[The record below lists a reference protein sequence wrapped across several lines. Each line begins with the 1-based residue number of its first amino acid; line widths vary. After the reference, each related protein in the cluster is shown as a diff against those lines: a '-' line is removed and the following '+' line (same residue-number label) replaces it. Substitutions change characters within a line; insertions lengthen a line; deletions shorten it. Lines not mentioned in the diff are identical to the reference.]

1 MSATYSD
8 DDLDAAVAAGVLT
21 AEAAAGF
28 RALAERRRTAP
39 IADDEQFRL
48 LTGFNDIFVAIAI
61 ALVLVAL
68 GWLGFQ
74 AAAWLGAALV
84 AVASWGLAEFFTRRR
99 RMALP
104 SLLLLL
110 SWEAGVLIA
119 TGAAVNIPTSAG
131 PGPLRLIAAGLAAGV
146 AAYAHW
152 RRFKV
157 PITIAAGV
165 CAVLGVA
172 ITLASTT
179 IPGGAAWAQ
188 PFIFLSGVCVFALAL
203 WWDAS
208 DPQRKTRRADVAFWL
223 HLAAAPL
230 LVHPLFSW
238 LGMSV
243 GLFSA
248 FAATQGHEPDIYKPV
263 VAVGIYVLLALVAL
277 VIDRRALMVS
287 ALAYLLY
294 AINAFFRATGSLSVS
309 LALSALIAGAAL
321 LLLSVYWRAARG
333 GLLVVAPGWL
343 RASVPAA

>member
-1 MSATYSD
+1 MSVTYSD
-8 DDLDAAVAAGVLT
+8 EDLDAAVATGILT

-61 ALVLVAL
+61 VLVLVAL
-68 GWLGFQ
+68 AWLGSQ
-74 AAAWLGAALV
+74 AKDWLGAALV

-110 SWEAGVLIA
+110 TWEAGVLIA
-119 TGAAVNIPTSAG
+119 AGAAVNIPTSQG
-131 PGPLRLIAAGLAAGV
+131 PGALRLTAAGIAAGV
-146 AAYAHW
+146 AAFAHW
-152 RRFKV
+152 GRFKV

-172 ITLASTT
+172 IALAATT
-179 IPGGAAWAQ
+179 IPNGEKLVQPLIFASGG
-188 PFIFLSGVCVFALAL
+188 CVFALAL

-208 DPQRKTRRADVAFWL
+208 DPQRRTCRADVAFWL

-238 LGMSV
+238 LGLSV

-248 FAATQGHEPDIYKPV
+248 VGAMGDTAPNIIIPAIA
-263 VAVGIYVLLALVAL
+263 VAIYVLLATIAL
-277 VIDRRALMVS
+277 LIERRALMVS
-287 ALAYLLY
+287 ALAYLLF
-294 AINAFFRATGSLSVS
+294 AINSFFRATGSLNAS

-321 LLLSVYWRAARG
+321 LLLSAYWRATRR

-343 RASVPAA
+343 RTRVPAG